1 MDANEKQSLIL
12 QIYSKVNMSIELL
25 NKLPDEDLKRLYKE
39 RVLNGDT

>member
-39 RVLNGDT
+39 RVLNG